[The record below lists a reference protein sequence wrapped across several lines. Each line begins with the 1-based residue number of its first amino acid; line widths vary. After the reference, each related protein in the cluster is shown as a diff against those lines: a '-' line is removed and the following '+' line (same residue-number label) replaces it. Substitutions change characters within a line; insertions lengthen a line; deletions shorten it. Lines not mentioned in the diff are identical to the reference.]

1 MNDGNEFK
9 KELLQLHLST
19 FVPLTIREILASGG
33 VTDLMF
39 AQARSYA
46 TDIGAHGDAILFSVK
61 HKTAEM
67 MGKLVEVVAV
77 LSFVPGGITLFDVHF
92 EAEVLRKQW
101 GIPSPEAEIGRA
113 EKRGNDGT

>member
-1 MNDGNEFK
+1 VNDGNEFK

-92 EAEVLRKQW
+92 EAEIFRKQW
-101 GIPSPEAEIGRA
+101 GFPEPETDERERREHG
-113 EKRGNDGT
+113 GP